1 MIQKS
6 DASEVIIKGSI
17 HKIEKL
23 IAQKYMVPPTEEIL
37 IQHSAIM
44 KYICERN
51 EIALCEF
58 EYDDGLQKIININ
71 CITLLFI
78 SFSSGGIS
86 RKILGKLI
94 DINHQITQFVLKEKD
109 QKRTKRKIIKKFKKV
124 TGRVIKRKSVL
135 MAK

>member
-58 EYDDGLQKIININ
+58 EYDDGLQK
-71 CITLLFI
+71 L
-78 SFSSGGIS
+78 S
-86 RKILGKLI
+86 ILIVLI
-94 DINHQITQFVLKEKD
+94 YCSHLSLRVEFQEK
-109 QKRTKRKIIKKFKKV
+109 FW
-124 TGRVIKRKSVL
+124 
-135 MAK
+135 